1 MFNKLSLITICAA
14 LLFAHCSNSNQE
26 LDIQFSNDSTKI
38 ILGNVEERNLYQL
51 QNYLNNASL
60 SRQLVS
66 VSLLPS
72 NSGDTASATEKI
84 IEGQLSLHKG
94 QVIFKPKIPFVKGE
108 TYLVESLLNSSFGKT
123 ADILKGRVGNRIKV
137 QQKKLTR

>member
-1 MFNKLSLITICAA
+1 MFNKLSLITICAT

-26 LDIQFSNDSTKI
+26 LDIRFSNDSTKI
-38 ILGNVEERNLYQL
+38 ILGNIEERNLYQL
-51 QNYLNNASL
+51 QNYLNNDSL

-72 NSGDTASATEKI
+72 NGDTASATEKI

-94 QVIFKPKIPFVKGE
+94 QVIFNPKIPLVKGS
-108 TYLVESLLNSSFGKT
+108 TYLVESLLNSSFGET
-123 ADILKGRVGNRIKV
+123 ADILKGRVGNRIKL